1 MARKERITIA
11 GYYHIVNRGVEKR
24 KIFMQDEDY
33 DILENILEQFNI
45 EFQSYC
51 LMTNHYQILSK

>member
-33 DILENILEQFNI
+33 DIFMDILKNIRTI
-45 EFQSYC
+45 
-51 LMTNHYQILSK
+51 